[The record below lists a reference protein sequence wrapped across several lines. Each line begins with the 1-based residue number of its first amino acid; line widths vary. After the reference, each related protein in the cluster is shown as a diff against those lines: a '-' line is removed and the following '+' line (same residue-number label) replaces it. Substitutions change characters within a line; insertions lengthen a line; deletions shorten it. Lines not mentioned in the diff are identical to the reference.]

1 FRDQF
6 LAELDTRRIRDLDDL
21 NARLWAWLE
30 QVYHQRPHGG
40 LEGLTPLLRYQQ
52 DLPRIRSLG
61 TQAAHLDALFYHRET
76 RRVRKDG
83 TVSYLGQFFEVP
95 YALVGKK
102 VTLVVDAHAGQV
114 VSVENAAGED
124 LGRATPL
131 DREANAHRKRHQPG
145 ATDTVVETPADP
157 TSLVEIAHKKYY
169 GEDEQ

>member
-1 FRDQF
+1 M
-6 LAELDTRRIRDLDDL
+6 
-21 NARLWAWLE
+21 
-30 QVYHQRPHGG
+30 YHQRPHAG
-40 LEGLTPLLRYQQ
+40 LDGLTPLLRYQQ

-61 TQAAHLDALFYHRET
+61 TQAAHLDALFYHRVT

-95 YALVGKK
+95 YALVGKP
-102 VTLVVDAHAGQV
+102 VTLVVDAHASRV
-114 VSVENAAGED
+114 VAVENAAGED

-145 ATDTVVETPADP
+145 ATDTAVEAPADP
-157 TSLVEIAHKKYY
+157 TSLVEIAHKQYY